1 MIAFTHFGKFAARST
16 IAALTLMI
24 AATQAL
30 AASGSFRGVEG
41 ERVSGTATVK
51 NGKVVLSSS
60 FRSTSGPDLYVY
72 LGNSKPSRIVA
83 RLRKLSGS
91 QTYSLPKNINLANYS
106 AVYIHCKRY
115 NHTYGKASLR

>member
-51 NGKVVLSSS
+51 NGKVVLSSN

-91 QTYSLPKNINLANYS
+91 QTYSLPKNINPANYS